1 VKKPFTIEFKF
12 PSGRPGFAE
21 VMASNEWQAR
31 EFFVDGKEYL
41 REIIVKVHASPIHE
55 LDIWIKQND

>member
-41 REIIVKVHASPIHE
+41 R
-55 LDIWIKQND
+55 